1 MSRPV
6 PLAWL
11 QLSREKL
18 RLVAAI
24 AGVTFGVVLIF
35 VQLGFQEALFTSS
48 VRYHTTLAYDL
59 AIVSPKTD
67 FIVQPVSFPRT
78 RLFQVAGFPE
88 VEAVTP
94 VYLGQARWRNPFS
107 PSETRGIFVV
117 GFDPADTGFAALDL
131 GEHLADIRIPDQV
144 LFDLASRP
152 EYGPI
157 AESFER
163 DGDLYVEVNDRKIQ
177 VVGLF
182 KLGTSFGIDGSV
194 LTSDLNFRRIF
205 PDRPASHIDL
215 GLIQLADGADPE
227 AVRDAIAA
235 AIPGDVQVLTR
246 AKFVQ
251 KELDYWNSSTPIG
264 FVFSFGVLMG
274 LIVGMIIVYQILFSD
289 VQDSLREYA
298 TLKAIGYTHNF
309 LVGVVMREAAL
320 LAVLGYVPAISVTW
334 LIYSQ
339 AAAATHLPI
348 GFTSERIVG
357 VFALTV
363 FMCCASAALAIRKL
377 KSAEPA
383 DIY

>member
-1 MSRPV
+1 MSRRV

-18 RLVAAI
+18 RLAAAI

-48 VRYHTTLAYDL
+48 VRYHTTLSYDL

-88 VEAVTP
+88 VESVTP

-107 PSETRGIFVV
+107 PRETRGIFVV
-117 GFDPADTGFAALDL
+117 GFDPADTGFAHLELGDL
-131 GEHLADIRIPDQV
+131 ISDIRIPDRV
-144 LFDLASRP
+144 LYDLASRP

-157 AESFER
+157 AEAFER
-163 DGDLYVEVNDRKIQ
+163 EGPLSVEVNDRKIE

-205 PDRPASHIDL
+205 PDRPASHIDI
-215 GLIQLADGADPE
+215 GLIQLSEGADPD

-235 AIPGDVQVLTR
+235 AIPGDVEVLTR
-246 AKFVQ
+246 AGFVQ

-264 FVFSFGVLMG
+264 FVFSFGVVMG
-274 LIVGMIIVYQILFSD
+274 LVVGMIIVYQILFSD

-298 TLKAIGYTHNF
+298 TLKAMGYTHGF
-309 LVGVVMREAAL
+309 LVAVVMREAAL
-320 LAVLGYVPAISVTW
+320 LAMLGYVPAILVTW

-348 GFTSERIVG
+348 AFSIERIIG
-357 VFALTV
+357 VFALTI
-363 FMCCASAALAIRKL
+363 FMCCASAMLAIRKL